1 MTQDEFFMR
10 LALRE
15 AERAFLEDEVP
26 VGACIVREGTVLA
39 LGRNQRERKD
49 DVTAHAEIEAIRKA
63 QRVLGDWRLEG
74 CTMYVT
80 LEPCL
85 MCAGAIIQARIA
97 RLVFGAFDPKAGVAG
112 SVLDVFQPCLF
123 PHAVLVTGG
132 VCEKECRTL
141 LQEYFRG
148 KRVKRA

>member
-1 MTQDEFFMR
+1 MRDDEFFMR

-15 AERAFLEDEVP
+15 AEKAGEEDEVP
-26 VGACIVREGTVLA
+26 VGACIVKDGIVVA
-39 LGRNQRERKD
+39 LGRNRRERTN
-49 DVTAHAEIEAIRKA
+49 DVISHAEIEAIQGA

-97 RLVFGAFDPKAGVAG
+97 RLVFGAWDPKGGVAG
-112 SVLDVFQPCLF
+112 SVLNVFLSGLF
-123 PHAVLVTGG
+123 PHRVEIRGG
-132 VCEKECRTL
+132 VGAEESGRL
-141 LQEYFRG
+141 LRRYFQR
-148 KRVKRA
+148 KRA

>member
-15 AERAFLEDEVP
+15 AERAFAEDEVP
-26 VGACIVREGTVLA
+26 VGACIVREGAVVA
-39 LGRNQRERKD
+39 LGRNRREGTD

-74 CTMYVT
+74 CTLYVT

-85 MCAGAIIQARIA
+85 MCAGAILQARIA

-112 SVLDVFQPCLF
+112 SVLNVFCPGLF
-123 PHAVLVTGG
+123 PHTVSVTGG
-132 VCEKECRTL
+132 ILAAECGAL
-141 LQEYFRG
+141 LREYFRR
-148 KRVKRA
+148 KRG

>member
-1 MTQDEFFMR
+1 MRDEFFMH
-10 LALRE
+10 LALEE
-15 AERAFLEDEVP
+15 AKRAFAEDEVP
-26 VGACIVREGTVLA
+26 VGACIVRGDAVVA
-39 LGRNQRERKD
+39 LGRNRREKMD

-74 CTMYVT
+74 CTLYVT

-112 SVLDVFQPCLF
+112 SVLDVFLPGLF
-123 PHAVLVTGG
+123 PHTVSVTGG
-132 VCEKECRTL
+132 VLAEECGAILR
-141 LQEYFRG
+141 EYFRR
-148 KRVKRA
+148 KR

>member
-1 MTQDEFFMR
+1 MTQDERFMR
-10 LALRE
+10 LALKE

-26 VGACIVREGTVLA
+26 VGACIVREGVVVA
-39 LGRNQRERKD
+39 LGHNRRERTD

-74 CTMYVT
+74 CTLYVT

-97 RLVFGAFDPKAGVAG
+97 RLVFGARDPKGGVAG
-112 SVLDVFQPCLF
+112 SVLNVFVPGLF
-123 PHAVLVTGG
+123 PHSVSVTGG
-132 VCEKECRTL
+132 VCAEECGAL
-141 LQEYFRG
+141 LRRYFQG
-148 KRVKRA
+148 KRK